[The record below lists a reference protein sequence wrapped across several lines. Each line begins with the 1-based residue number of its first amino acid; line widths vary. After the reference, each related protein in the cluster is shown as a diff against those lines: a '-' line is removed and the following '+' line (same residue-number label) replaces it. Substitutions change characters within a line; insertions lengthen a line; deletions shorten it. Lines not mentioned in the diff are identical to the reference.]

1 MASGSATVINV
12 NVGGI
17 LYTSTVETLTKEE
30 GSVLHTMFAGG
41 GHTRCAGYFD
51 SNMCISSSD
60 LSSRST
66 SHYITGC

>member
-1 MASGSATVINV
+1 VFRRFIMASGSATVINV

-41 GHTRCAGYFD
+41 GHARCTGYRVQGAREAYFGD
-51 SNMCISSSD
+51 GRFNP
-60 LSSRST
+60 
-66 SHYITGC
+66 